1 MPKCEKC
8 LVLESKVRKLEDDLS
23 DEADRAESAER
34 ELDRMEEEAALATD
48 NFQRL
53 DLESNVAALYEEID
67 LAMNRHGAVWTSDSF
82 NVIPRELV
90 HALKEG
96 VAAYEE
102 RLDIVKKS

>member
-1 MPKCEKC
+1 
-8 LVLESKVRKLEDDLS
+8 
-23 DEADRAESAER
+23 
-34 ELDRMEEEAALATD
+34 
-48 NFQRL
+48 
-53 DLESNVAALYEEID
+53 
-67 LAMNRHGAVWTSDSF
+67 MNRHGAVWTSDSF